1 MLFDLSRFDKVVQP
15 LLGQHERHQVLFD
28 RIFVQ
33 NEVYVRELFRIEP
46 DEPEIELLHLGD
58 IPLERFED
66 RMVAGRDVGRTF
78 QALLRA
84 DQQPVLRSLE
94 LRDDLF
100 PAFEGDVPPG

>member
-1 MLFDLSRFDKVVQP
+1 MLFDLPRFDKVVQP
-15 LLGQHERHQVLFD
+15 FFGQHERHQVLFD

-33 NEVYVRELFRIEP
+33 DEVYMRELFRIEP

-100 PAFEGDVPPG
+100 PALESDVP